1 MSKTSFVTSW
11 KKVVYVLSVRYG
23 APKLPSSCP
32 GAAEDL
38 HGVVQVDREAQ
49 LTLREIV
56 SKDQW
61 VEDVLRKKKKNGKTM
76 RNGWQEHGSGASDSV
91 GGSQQCVAGLD
102 LSRKSIEKATKLL
115 ISSHELLETPR
126 IPTSFLGIGLIWFN
140 HAREKIVWLTPLQ
153 LYFPTL
159 QRIAQRASIFIAFFS
174 HADWHIG
181 SNRLLQSG
189 RLILGKVIAQ
199 CEARQSHQDILRVWR
214 WKTCG
219 SSFDSKWLWTF
230 IVKGGMSHI
239 VTFYHAESQITK
251 SISRLQTEVWI
262 IDSWNIT
269 SSWHP
274 VSLTVA
280 SGSCDLI
287 ILMSFKS
294 MGLVEQTSR
303 VSCGSSSINF
313 GDPEIL
319 ENPVVI
325 SVRNLIIWGSWF
337 WTHTISSTWHSH
349 RFPVLTSGH
358 QAEQQPLCFP
368 DSWHPRTLADSCGP
382 LAALAKVHKNPGQV
396 TGMLTSSD
404 SSVHCV
410 LECIG
415 NQNA

>member
-1 MSKTSFVTSW
+1 MSKNSFVEEDSLRMSTYYQFVRGPEAAKFVPRCCGRSPW
-11 KKVVYVLSVRYG
+11 GRPGGSGSSVDPERNCFQRPVGWRCPEKKTGKTHEERMAG
-23 APKLPSSCP
+23 AWFWGQWFCWRIP
-32 GAAEDL
+32 AECCW
-38 HGVVQVDREAQ
+38 
-49 LTLREIV
+49 TW
-56 SKDQW
+56 SF
-61 VEDVLRKKKKNGKTM
+61 KKKHWKSYK
-76 RNGWQEHGSGASDSV
+76 ASHIFSW
-91 GGSQQCVAGLD
+91 
-102 LSRKSIEKATKLL
+102 
-115 ISSHELLETPR
+115 TPWNSAHSNKF
-126 IPTSFLGIGLIWFN
+126 PWHWFN
-140 HAREKIVWLTPLQ
+140 HAREKIDWLTPLQ

-214 WKTCG
+214 WKTCE
-219 SSFDSKWLWTF
+219 SSFDGKWLWTF

-280 SGSCDLI
+280 SESCDLI

-303 VSCGSSSINF
+303 VSCGSCSINF

-319 ENPVVI
+319 ENPVVKV
-325 SVRNLIIWGSWF
+325 VRNLIIWGSWF

-349 RFPVLTSGH
+349 RFPVLTSDH

-368 DSWHPRTLADSCGP
+368 DSWHPPNFSRFLRSPGCFGEGAQKPWSSHGYAD
-382 LAALAKVHKNPGQV
+382 L
-396 TGMLTSSD
+396 
-404 SSVHCV
+404 
-410 LECIG
+410 
-415 NQNA
+415 